1 MAESGENKFQQ
12 LVEHFGGQENTA
24 KALLVKQPAVS
35 AWVRGT
41 RKMSE
46 LVAIRAQA
54 ATNGEFKAI
63 ELCPSLKESLEK
75 ITV

>member
-1 MAESGENKFQQ
+1 MTELGKNKFQR

-24 KALLVKQPAVS
+24 KALQVRQPAVS

-54 ATNGEFKAI
+54 VTNGEFKAS
-63 ELCPSLKESLEK
+63 ELCPSLKESLEQ
-75 ITV
+75 ITI